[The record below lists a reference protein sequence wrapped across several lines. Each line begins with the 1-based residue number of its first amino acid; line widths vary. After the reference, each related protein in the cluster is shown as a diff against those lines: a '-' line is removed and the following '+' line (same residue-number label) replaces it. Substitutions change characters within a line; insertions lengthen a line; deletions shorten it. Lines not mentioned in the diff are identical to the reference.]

1 MGDQC
6 GSCSAFASIA
16 AVETCFKRITGR
28 FEKYSEQQ
36 LLDCGYGWNN
46 AKGCKGAPAHAYL
59 DWLGNNHSSVALD
72 KDYPYESKVASC
84 RDTRLPKNNKNKV
97 VPVVSSSYYVNDGTE
112 DNLKKMV
119 YKHGAVVAS
128 IRFTNATAEKLI
140 NYHGKNIFDGCTSAD
155 ITKNENGHAMAVV
168 GYGKQGGKSYWL
180 IKNSWGT
187 NWGDKGYMKLRRG
200 VGACKIG
207 KTFAVIE
214 CTSSDKCPQGAKTC
228 KKEYNTAHLDD

>member
-1 MGDQC
+1 MLWSHLKNGGYTTLIFAYTHLRVSHISWFNLDTLCTGLISPVKSMGDQC

-84 RDTRLPKNNKNKV
+84 RDTGLPKNNKNKV

-140 NYHGKNIFDGCTSAD
+140 NYHGKNFGNAWNRTRYFFFC
-155 ITKNENGHAMAVV
+155 GH
-168 GYGKQGGKSYWL
+168 K
-180 IKNSWGT
+180 
-187 NWGDKGYMKLRRG
+187 
-200 VGACKIG
+200 
-207 KTFAVIE
+207 KT
-214 CTSSDKCPQGAKTC
+214 
-228 KKEYNTAHLDD
+228 